1 MSITKEKA
9 IEIGKKVLTDI
20 NYSSADLK
28 KPSARLEEGEN
39 LKYTSKSSAFWLVS
53 FSYGAEDFGP
63 NVAHVHIDIDA
74 ETGEVTPS

>member
-28 KPSARLEEGEN
+28 NRLPD
-39 LKYTSKSSAFWLVS
+39 LRKVK
-53 FSYGAEDFGP
+53 
-63 NVAHVHIDIDA
+63 I
-74 ETGEVTPS
+74 